1 MPVGLTV
8 ALNHIRLPQP
18 VQVHFIS
25 FTSFFSK
32 ARLIS
37 ERSSEKIS
45 KSIII
50 LIGYLSKVKKLLYKT
65 GSYTKLFVQY
75 FPVCGINLEIS

>member
-50 LIGYLSKVKKLLYKT
+50 LIGYLSKVTKLLYKT

>member
-50 LIGYLSKVKKLLYKT
+50 LIGYLSKVKKLLYKA

-75 FPVCGINLEIS
+75 FPECGIKLEIS